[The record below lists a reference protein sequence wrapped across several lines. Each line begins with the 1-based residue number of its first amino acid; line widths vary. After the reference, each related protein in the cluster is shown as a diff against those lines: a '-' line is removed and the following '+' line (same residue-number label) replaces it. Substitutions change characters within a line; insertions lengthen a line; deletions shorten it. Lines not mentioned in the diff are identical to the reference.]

1 MKDDIFFVWKLDKN
15 TSLEE
20 FKEYLNSLEPRIQFT
35 SEIEENRILNFAD
48 LSIKR
53 LDDRFIMKVYRKE
66 SHTNKYIN
74 WRSNVPRSYITGAMK
89 SLIHRAYD
97 LCTLQEDRKDELEFL
112 KDTFI
117 ANDCPVTV
125 VDEVFKNYIPR
136 KYNPMMENK
145 EKGEQDDFGNIINL
159 PFIKGFSERIR
170 RELSKEGIN
179 VVFKKGRTLE
189 KTLCKFRPK
198 IPKELSKDNIYLKK
212 CNKCSSKYIGESGQ
226 TLKQRDIGHKSD
238 INTKKT
244 RSGLFKHIQEN
255 PGHEIDWENQ
265 IILEREPNMFKR
277 RIKEAMF
284 IRANDDGSL
293 MNLDKGTM
301 INNCWTEFNGM
312 IRKFMQKR

>member
-1 MKDDIFFVWKLDKN
+1 M
-15 TSLEE
+15 
-20 FKEYLNSLEPRIQFT
+20 
-35 SEIEENRILNFAD
+35 
-48 LSIKR
+48 
-53 LDDRFIMKVYRKE
+53 
-66 SHTNKYIN
+66 
-74 WRSNVPRSYITGAMK
+74 
-89 SLIHRAYD
+89 
-97 LCTLQEDRKDELEFL
+97 
-112 KDTFI
+112 
-117 ANDCPVTV
+117 
-125 VDEVFKNYIPR
+125 
-136 KYNPMMENK
+136 
-145 EKGEQDDFGNIINL
+145 
-159 PFIKGFSERIR
+159 
-170 RELSKEGIN
+170 SKEGVN

-189 KTLCKFRPK
+189 KTLCKFCPK
-198 IPKELSKDNIYLKK
+198 TPKELSKDNIYLKK
-212 CNKCSSKYIGESGQ
+212 CNKCLSKYIGESGQ

-265 IILEREPNMFKR
+265 IILDREPNMFKR